1 MRKLPL
7 IVFLILLVMTVT
19 SSVASYDRAR
29 RSLDTDLVQ
38 ALSLTI
44 KVKGYERMK
53 QDSIKAYR
61 LLVSSSPSV
70 EGKVLTI
77 EDPVFQ
83 QHIQTEALRSK
94 AFIAYHITPD
104 DDDFDVKMEGR
115 ADCSMAFVWS
125 MSDQRLSFLLC
136 LGTVLSLLLAIKTR
150 KAVAVEMPVMPLHL
164 TPMQEQLM
172 EMFMKAP
179 GHRLTKQEI
188 CDALW
193 PNKENAAETLYTT
206 IRRLRNEL
214 HEASDWEIASERGKS
229 YELKKKQE
237 VCRTSDNGTG
247 KLTFD

>member
-44 KVKGYERMK
+44 KAKGYERMK

-77 EDPVFQ
+77 ED
-83 QHIQTEALRSK
+83 
-94 AFIAYHITPD
+94 
-104 DDDFDVKMEGR
+104 DVKMEGR

-136 LGTVLSLLLAIKTR
+136 
-150 KAVAVEMPVMPLHL
+150 
-164 TPMQEQLM
+164 Q
-172 EMFMKAP
+172 
-179 GHRLTKQEI
+179 
-188 CDALW
+188 
-193 PNKENAAETLYTT
+193 
-206 IRRLRNEL
+206 
-214 HEASDWEIASERGKS
+214 
-229 YELKKKQE
+229 
-237 VCRTSDNGTG
+237 GTG
-247 KLTFD
+247 ARKKLRTEKETGGMPDIR